1 MRIPLIAA
9 NWKMNTTITEAIS
22 LVKAIQ
28 PELDKVTN
36 VEKVLCPPFISL
48 SAIYELIKDTSVKLG
63 AQNVYF
69 QSKGAF
75 TGEISPI
82 MLRDLCEFVI
92 IGHSERRQYFGE
104 TDEIVNKKI
113 KAALEIGLI
122 PIVCVGEALDVR
134 ENLKTEAVISA
145 QVQNGLAGV
154 PANKSIVVAYE
165 PIWAIGTGKAATG
178 EQANQTCKLIRDT
191 IAKLWDTMTADS
203 IRILYGGSVT
213 PDNISEF
220 TSQPDID
227 GGLVGGASLKA
238 NDFVTIVSRTA
249 RVRP

>member
-9 NWKMNTTITEAIS
+9 NWKMNTTIAEAIS
-22 LVKAIQ
+22 LVKAMQ
-28 PELDKVTN
+28 PELDKITN

-48 SAIYELIKDTSVKLG
+48 STIYELIKGTSVKLG

-69 QSKGAF
+69 QTKGAF
-75 TGEISPI
+75 TGEISPV
-82 MLRDLCEFVI
+82 MLRNLCDFVI
-92 IGHSERRQYFGE
+92 IGHSERRQYFAE

-122 PIVCVGEALDVR
+122 PIFCVGEALDVR
-134 ENLKTEAVISA
+134 ESLKTEAVISA
-145 QVQNGLAGV
+145 QVQNGLAGI

-165 PIWAIGTGKAATG
+165 PIWAIGTGKAATS
-178 EQANQTCKLIRDT
+178 EQANQTCKLIRNT
-191 IAKLWDTMTADS
+191 IAKLWDAMTADS

-220 TSQPDID
+220 TSQTDID
-227 GGLVGGASLKA
+227 GGLVGGASLKSS
-238 NDFVTIVSRTA
+238 DFIAIVNKTA
-249 RVRP
+249 HVRP